1 MIFTNSA
8 SNVTAGENPYR
19 NQLLQ
24 AQICECFDTQKWR
37 SLLAVSFS
45 VKQGVREH
53 GYMFY
58 GDQETYT
65 KAFERFIRRL
75 NRAVHGNATRRF
87 DKRLRVL
94 AVVEKDRDG
103 RWHIH
108 AAIEPPEHMSEQQF
122 RREILRIW
130 PRKISGRIERTRSSS
145 TLTRVGSITSSSS
158 GKSRV
163 SRGGQ
168 NSIDWYSFYNPPV
181 DG

>member
-130 PRKISGRIERTRSSS
+130 PRKNLWAYRENKIELDADAGWINYLLKLRQKSGLEGWSE
-145 TLTRVGSITSSSS
+145 L
-158 GKSRV
+158 
-163 SRGGQ
+163 
-168 NSIDWYSFYNPPV
+168 Y
-181 DG
+181 

>member
-1 MIFTNSA
+1 MIDTSNS
-8 SNVTAGENPYR
+8 SNVAAETNPCR
-19 NQLLQ
+19 NKLLQ
-24 AQICECFDTQKWR
+24 TQICNCFDTQKWR
-37 SLLAVSFS
+37 SLLAVTFS

-108 AAIEPPEHMSEQQF
+108 AAIEPPEHMSKRKF
-122 RREILRIW
+122 RRAILRYW
-130 PRKISGRIERTRSSS
+130 PTKNVWAYRENKVELDADAGWIGYCLKPRQKSGLEAWSD
-145 TLTRVGSITSSSS
+145 
-158 GKSRV
+158 
-163 SRGGQ
+163 
-168 NSIDWYSFYNPPV
+168 SIDWYSFYNPPV